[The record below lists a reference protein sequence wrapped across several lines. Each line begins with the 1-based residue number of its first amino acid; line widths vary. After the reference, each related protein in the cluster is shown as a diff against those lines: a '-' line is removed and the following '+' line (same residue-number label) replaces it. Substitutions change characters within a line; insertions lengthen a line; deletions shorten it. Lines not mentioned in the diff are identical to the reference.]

1 MHVPPSVPG
10 TRARTAHYTS
20 GVSTQPARKS
30 SSSHVEGARSPR
42 IGVIGG
48 GQLARMMIPAAI
60 ELDLDLHVLATTP
73 DESAARVS
81 THVMLGRH
89 DDPEAV
95 TAFAR
100 SVDVVTFDHE
110 HVPTGLLHALEHE
123 GVVVRPGP
131 NALVY
136 AQDKLAMRA
145 RLSELG
151 HPCPRWW
158 RVETEAD
165 LETALRE
172 SGGDLILKTARGG
185 YDGHGVMRV
194 EALEDARDW
203 LERGQP
209 LLAEERVPFVRELS
223 AQVARRPGGE
233 IATYPVTE
241 SEQKDGVC
249 FRVSAPAP
257 NLASDVAERART
269 LAANIASD
277 LEVVGMLAVELF
289 EYPDGRIAVNELAM
303 RPHNTGHWS
312 MDGCVTSQFEQ
323 HLRAVADLPLGD
335 TTPTAAWTVMV
346 NTLGSTRENLAEGAR
361 EALANDPGI
370 KLHLYGKSVRAGRK
384 LGHVTALGSDL
395 EETER
400 RARAAAHTIVT
411 GDESME

>member
-1 MHVPPSVPG
+1 MRP
-10 TRARTAHYTS
+10 
-20 GVSTQPARKS
+20 
-30 SSSHVEGARSPR
+30 PR

-48 GQLARMMIPAAI
+48 GQLARMMIPVAI
-60 ELDLDLHVLATTP
+60 ELDLELHVLATSP

-81 THVMLGRH
+81 PHVMLGHH

-123 GVVVRPGP
+123 GVAVRPGP
-131 NALVY
+131 EALVY

-145 RLSELG
+145 RLTELG
-151 HPCPRWW
+151 HPCPAWW
-158 RVETEAD
+158 RVETKAD
-165 LETALRE
+165 LETALRK

-185 YDGHGVMRV
+185 YDGHGVRRV
-194 EALEDARDW
+194 RAIEDARDW
-203 LERGQP
+203 LERGEP

-233 IATYPVTE
+233 IASYPVTE

-257 NLASDVAERART
+257 GLSLEASTRARD
-269 LAANIASD
+269 LAANIAND
-277 LEVVGMLAVELF
+277 LGVVGMLAVELF

-335 TTPTAAWTVMV
+335 TTPTSPWTVMV
-346 NTLGSTRENLAEGAR
+346 NTLGDTRENLAEGAR
-361 EALANDPGI
+361 EAFAHDAAI
-370 KLHLYGKSVRAGRK
+370 KVHLYGKSVRQGRK
-384 LGHVTALGSDL
+384 LGHVTALGTDL
-395 EETER
+395 EQTER

-411 GDESME
+411 GDESKE

>member
-1 MHVPPSVPG
+1 MTEKKNVRP
-10 TRARTAHYTS
+10 
-20 GVSTQPARKS
+20 
-30 SSSHVEGARSPR
+30 PR

-48 GQLARMMIPAAI
+48 GQLARMMIPVAI
-60 ELDLDLHVLATTP
+60 ELDLELHVLATSP

-81 THVMLGRH
+81 PHVMLGHH

-123 GVVVRPGP
+123 GVAVRPGP
-131 NALVY
+131 EALVY

-145 RLSELG
+145 RLTELG
-151 HPCPRWW
+151 HPCPAWW

-165 LETALRE
+165 LETALRK

-185 YDGHGVMRV
+185 YDGHGVRRV
-194 EALEDARDW
+194 RAIEDARDW
-203 LERGQP
+203 LERGEP

-223 AQVARRPGGE
+223 AQVARRSSGE
-233 IATYPVTE
+233 IASYPVTE

-257 NLASDVAERART
+257 GLSVEASTRARD
-269 LAANIASD
+269 LAANIAND
-277 LEVVGMLAVELF
+277 LGLVGMLAVELF

-335 TTPTAAWTVMV
+335 TTPTSPWTVMV
-346 NTLGSTRENLAEGAR
+346 NTLGDTRENLAEGAR
-361 EALANDPGI
+361 EALAHDPAI
-370 KLHLYGKSVRAGRK
+370 KVHLYGKSVRQGRK
-384 LGHVTALGSDL
+384 LGHVTALGTDL
-395 EETER
+395 EQTER

-411 GDESME
+411 GDESKE

>member
-1 MHVPPSVPG
+1 MTEKKNVRP
-10 TRARTAHYTS
+10 
-20 GVSTQPARKS
+20 
-30 SSSHVEGARSPR
+30 PR

-48 GQLARMMIPAAI
+48 GQLARMMIPVAI
-60 ELDLDLHVLATTP
+60 ELDLELHVLATSP

-81 THVMLGRH
+81 PHVMLGHH

-123 GVVVRPGP
+123 GVAVRPGP
-131 NALVY
+131 EALVY

-145 RLSELG
+145 RLTELG
-151 HPCPRWW
+151 HPCPAWW

-165 LETALRE
+165 LETALRK

-185 YDGHGVMRV
+185 YDGHGVRRV
-194 EALEDARDW
+194 RAIEDARDW
-203 LERGQP
+203 LERGEP

-233 IATYPVTE
+233 IASYPVTE

-257 NLASDVAERART
+257 GLSVEASTRARD
-269 LAANIASD
+269 LAANIAND
-277 LEVVGMLAVELF
+277 LGVVGMLAVELF

-335 TTPTAAWTVMV
+335 TTPTSPWTVMV
-346 NTLGSTRENLAEGAR
+346 NTLGDTRENLAEGAR
-361 EALANDPGI
+361 EALAHDPAI
-370 KLHLYGKSVRAGRK
+370 KVHLYGKSVRQGRK
-384 LGHVTALGSDL
+384 LGHVTALGTDL
-395 EETER
+395 EQTER

-411 GDESME
+411 GDESKD

>member
-1 MHVPPSVPG
+1 MF
-10 TRARTAHYTS
+10 RASKTQARAAHYTS
-20 GVSTQPARKS
+20 RVSTQHAPTQPSTTEKKTVRP
-30 SSSHVEGARSPR
+30 PR

-48 GQLARMMIPAAI
+48 GQLARMMIPVAI
-60 ELDLDLHVLATTP
+60 ELDLELHVLATSP

-81 THVMLGRH
+81 PHVMLGHH

-123 GVVVRPGP
+123 GVAVRPGP
-131 NALVY
+131 EALVY

-145 RLSELG
+145 RLTELG
-151 HPCPRWW
+151 HPCPAWW

-165 LETALRE
+165 LETALRK

-185 YDGHGVMRV
+185 YDGHGVRRV
-194 EALEDARDW
+194 RAIEDARDW
-203 LERGQP
+203 LERGEP

-233 IATYPVTE
+233 IASYPVTE

-257 NLASDVAERART
+257 GLSLEASTRARD
-269 LAANIASD
+269 LAANIAND
-277 LEVVGMLAVELF
+277 LGVVGMLAVELF

-335 TTPTAAWTVMV
+335 TTPTSPWTVMV
-346 NTLGSTRENLAEGAR
+346 NTLGDTRENLAEGAR
-361 EALANDPGI
+361 EAFAHDAAI
-370 KLHLYGKSVRAGRK
+370 KVHLYGKSVRQGRK
-384 LGHVTALGSDL
+384 LGHVTALGTDL
-395 EETER
+395 EQTER

-411 GDESME
+411 GDESKD

>member
-1 MHVPPSVPG
+1 M
-10 TRARTAHYTS
+10 
-20 GVSTQPARKS
+20 STQNAPTKPSTNEATAARP
-30 SSSHVEGARSPR
+30 PR

-60 ELDLDLHVLATTP
+60 ELDLELHVLATSP

-81 THVMLGRH
+81 PHVMLGQH
-89 DDPEAV
+89 DDPESV

-123 GVVVRPGP
+123 GVAVRPGP
-131 NALVY
+131 DALVY

-145 RLSELG
+145 RLTELG
-151 HPCPRWW
+151 HPCPTWW
-158 RVETEAD
+158 RIETEND
-165 LETALRE
+165 LFEALGA

-194 EALEDARDW
+194 RSIEDARDW
-203 LERGQP
+203 LERGKP

-223 AQVARRPGGE
+223 AQVARRPSGE
-233 IATYPVTE
+233 MASYPVTE

-257 NLASDVAERART
+257 DLSSEAEERACT
-269 LAANIASD
+269 LAKSIASD
-277 LEVVGMLAVELF
+277 LGVVGMLAVELF

-335 TTPTAAWTVMV
+335 TAPIVPWTVMV
-346 NTLGSTRENLAEGAR
+346 NTLGDTRENLAEGAR
-361 EALANDPGI
+361 DALNNDPGI
-370 KLHLYGKSVRAGRK
+370 KLHLYGKGVRKGRK

-395 EETER
+395 AETER
-400 RARAAAHTIVT
+400 RARAAAHTVVT
-411 GDESME
+411 LDSTKE

>member
-1 MHVPPSVPG
+1 MRP
-10 TRARTAHYTS
+10 
-20 GVSTQPARKS
+20 
-30 SSSHVEGARSPR
+30 PR

-48 GQLARMMIPAAI
+48 GQLARMMIPVAI
-60 ELDLDLHVLATTP
+60 ELDLELHVLATSP

-81 THVMLGRH
+81 PHVMLGHH

-123 GVVVRPGP
+123 GVAVRPGP
-131 NALVY
+131 EALVY

-145 RLSELG
+145 RLTELG
-151 HPCPRWW
+151 HPCPAWW

-165 LETALRE
+165 LETALRK

-185 YDGHGVMRV
+185 YDGHGVRRV
-194 EALEDARDW
+194 RAIEDARDW
-203 LERGQP
+203 LERGEP

-233 IATYPVTE
+233 IASYPVTE

-257 NLASDVAERART
+257 GLSVEASTRARD
-269 LAANIASD
+269 LAANIAND
-277 LEVVGMLAVELF
+277 LGVVGMLAVELF

-335 TTPTAAWTVMV
+335 TTPTSPWTVMV
-346 NTLGSTRENLAEGAR
+346 NTLGDTRENLAEGAR
-361 EALANDPGI
+361 EALAHDPAI
-370 KLHLYGKSVRAGRK
+370 KVHLYGKSVRQGRK
-384 LGHVTALGSDL
+384 LGHVTALGTDL
-395 EETER
+395 EQTER

-411 GDESME
+411 GDESKD

>member
-1 MHVPPSVPG
+1 MTEKKNVRP
-10 TRARTAHYTS
+10 
-20 GVSTQPARKS
+20 
-30 SSSHVEGARSPR
+30 PR

-48 GQLARMMIPAAI
+48 GQLARMMIPVAI
-60 ELDLDLHVLATTP
+60 ELDLELHVLATSP

-81 THVMLGRH
+81 PHVMLGHH

-123 GVVVRPGP
+123 GVAVRPGP
-131 NALVY
+131 EALVY

-145 RLSELG
+145 RLTELG
-151 HPCPRWW
+151 HPCPAWW

-165 LETALRE
+165 LETALRK

-185 YDGHGVMRV
+185 YDGHGVRRV
-194 EALEDARDW
+194 RAIEDARDW
-203 LERGQP
+203 LERGEP

-223 AQVARRPGGE
+223 AQVARRSSGE
-233 IATYPVTE
+233 IASYPVTE

-257 NLASDVAERART
+257 GLSVEASTRARD
-269 LAANIASD
+269 LAANIAND
-277 LEVVGMLAVELF
+277 LGVVGMLAVELF

-335 TTPTAAWTVMV
+335 TTPTSPWTVMV
-346 NTLGSTRENLAEGAR
+346 NTLGDTRENLAEGAR
-361 EALANDPGI
+361 EALAHDPAI
-370 KLHLYGKSVRAGRK
+370 KVHLYGKSVRQGRK
-384 LGHVTALGSDL
+384 LGHVTALGTDL
-395 EETER
+395 EQTER

-411 GDESME
+411 GDESKD

>member
-1 MHVPPSVPG
+1 MF
-10 TRARTAHYTS
+10 RASKTQARAAHYTS
-20 GVSTQPARKS
+20 RVSTQHAPTQPSTTEKKTVR
-30 SSSHVEGARSPR
+30 RPR

-48 GQLARMMIPAAI
+48 GQLARMMIPVAI
-60 ELDLDLHVLATTP
+60 ELDLELHVLATSP

-81 THVMLGRH
+81 PHVMLGHH

-123 GVVVRPGP
+123 GVAVRPGP
-131 NALVY
+131 EALVY

-145 RLSELG
+145 RLTELG
-151 HPCPRWW
+151 HPCPAWW

-165 LETALRE
+165 LETALRK

-185 YDGHGVMRV
+185 YDGHGVRRV
-194 EALEDARDW
+194 RAIEDARDW
-203 LERGQP
+203 LKRGEP

-233 IATYPVTE
+233 IASYPVTE

-257 NLASDVAERART
+257 GLSVEASTRARD
-269 LAANIASD
+269 LAAKIAND
-277 LEVVGMLAVELF
+277 LGVVGMLAVELF

-335 TTPTAAWTVMV
+335 TTPTSPWTVMV
-346 NTLGSTRENLAEGAR
+346 NTLGDTRENLAEGAR
-361 EALANDPGI
+361 EALAHDAAI
-370 KLHLYGKSVRAGRK
+370 KVHLYGKSVRQGRK
-384 LGHVTALGSDL
+384 LGHVTALGTDL
-395 EETER
+395 EQTER

-411 GDESME
+411 GDESKE

>member
-1 MHVPPSVPG
+1 M
-10 TRARTAHYTS
+10 
-20 GVSTQPARKS
+20 STQHAPTQPSTTEKKTVR
-30 SSSHVEGARSPR
+30 RPR

-48 GQLARMMIPAAI
+48 GQLARMMIPVAI
-60 ELDLDLHVLATTP
+60 ELDLELHVLATSP

-81 THVMLGRH
+81 PHVMLGHH

-123 GVVVRPGP
+123 GVAVRPGP
-131 NALVY
+131 EALVY

-145 RLSELG
+145 RLTELG
-151 HPCPRWW
+151 HPCPAWW

-165 LETALRE
+165 LETALRK

-185 YDGHGVMRV
+185 YDGHGVRRV
-194 EALEDARDW
+194 RAIEDARDW
-203 LERGQP
+203 LKRGEP

-233 IATYPVTE
+233 IASYPVTE

-257 NLASDVAERART
+257 GLSVEASTRARD
-269 LAANIASD
+269 LAAKIAND
-277 LEVVGMLAVELF
+277 LGVVGMLAVELF

-335 TTPTAAWTVMV
+335 TTPTSPWTVMV
-346 NTLGSTRENLAEGAR
+346 NTLGDTRENLAEGAR
-361 EALANDPGI
+361 EALAHDAAI
-370 KLHLYGKSVRAGRK
+370 KVHLYGKSVRQGRK
-384 LGHVTALGSDL
+384 LGHVTALGTDL
-395 EETER
+395 EQTER

-411 GDESME
+411 GDESKE